1 MKFIQLYG
9 DRGLTIVKGE
19 GQYVW
24 DINGRK
30 YLDLHTGIG
39 VAFLGHRNKRVVE
52 YLTRQMENIMT
63 LSTSFSTPI
72 KEEMLKE
79 LDPLKP
85 DKMDNLI
92 LFNSGTEAVEAAL
105 KTARKVTGRKKII
118 AFKNSFHGRTAGS
131 LSVTW
136 NKRYREPFEP
146 LMSPVEFLTYNNIDE
161 LKNID
166 DQTAAVIVE
175 PIQGESGVIPAN
187 EEFMKA
193 LREQTQKVGALL
205 IADEVQ
211 TGFGRTGKVWAYQHY
226 GIVPDLLTAGKAIGG
241 GFPVSALFLP
251 DWIAEKLE
259 EGDHGST
266 YGGNPLAMAAVTAAS
281 KVLKEDNVPEQAHIK
296 GELFRKILQEKLS
309 DLKSLREIRGKGL
322 MIGIDIRFPP
332 AIALKVMQ
340 DESVLA
346 LKAGTTVIRFLAPYM
361 ITQKDMEEASDAARK
376 GIIETE
382 NKRVTH

>member
-24 DINGRK
+24 DISGTK

-39 VAFLGHRNKRVVE
+39 VAFLGHRNRRVIE
-52 YLTRQMENIMT
+52 YLSRQMENIMT

-72 KEEMLKE
+72 RDEMLKE

-85 DKMDNLI
+85 DKMDNII
-92 LFNSGTEAVEAAL
+92 LLNSGTEAVEAAL
-105 KTARKVTGRKKII
+105 KTARKITGRKKII

-146 LMSPVEFLTYNNIDE
+146 LMSPVQFLTYNNIDE

-166 DQTAAVIVE
+166 EQTAAVIVE

-187 EEFMKA
+187 EDFMKA

-205 IADEVQ
+205 VVDEVQ

-226 GIVPDLLTAGKAIGG
+226 GIIPDLLTAGKAIGG

-266 YGGNPLAMAAVTAAS
+266 YGGNPMAMAAVTAAS
-281 KVLKEDNVPEQAHIK
+281 KVLKEDNVVEQASIK
-296 GELFRKILQEKLS
+296 GEIFKKILQEKLS
-309 DLKSLREIRGKGL
+309 DLKSVREIRGKGL
-322 MIGIDIRFPP
+322 MIGIEIRFPP

-340 DESVLA
+340 DERVLA
-346 LKAGTTVIRFLAPYM
+346 LKAGSTVIRFLAPYM
-361 ITQKDMEEASDAARK
+361 ITQSDMEEASNAARK

-382 NKRVTH
+382 NKRATT

>member
-24 DINGRK
+24 DISGTK

-39 VAFLGHRNKRVVE
+39 VAFLGHRNRRVIE
-52 YLTRQMENIMT
+52 YLSRQMENIMT

-72 KEEMLKE
+72 RDEMLKE

-85 DKMDNLI
+85 DKMDNII
-92 LFNSGTEAVEAAL
+92 LLNSGTEAVEAAL
-105 KTARKVTGRKKII
+105 KTARKITGRKKII

-146 LMSPVEFLTYNNIDE
+146 LMSPVQFLTYNNIDE

-166 DQTAAVIVE
+166 EQTAAVIVE

-187 EEFMKA
+187 EDFMKA

-205 IADEVQ
+205 VVDEVQ

-226 GIVPDLLTAGKAIGG
+226 GIIPDLLTAGKAIGG

-266 YGGNPLAMAAVTAAS
+266 YGGNPMAMAAVTAAS
-281 KVLKEDNVPEQAHIK
+281 KVLKEDNVVEQASIK
-296 GELFRKILQEKLS
+296 GEIFKKILREKLS
-309 DLKSLREIRGKGL
+309 DLKSVREIRGKGL
-322 MIGIDIRFPP
+322 MIGIEIRFPP

-340 DESVLA
+340 DERVLA
-346 LKAGTTVIRFLAPYM
+346 LKAGSTVIRFLAPYM
-361 ITQKDMEEASDAARK
+361 ITQSDMEEASNAARK

-382 NKRVTH
+382 NKRATT

>member
-19 GQYVW
+19 DQYVW
-24 DINGRK
+24 DINGTR

-39 VAFLGHRNKRVVE
+39 VAFLGHRNRRVIE
-52 YLTRQMENIMT
+52 YLSRQMENIMT

-72 KEEMLKE
+72 RDEMLKE

-85 DKMDNLI
+85 DKMDNII
-92 LFNSGTEAVEAAL
+92 LLNSGTEAVEAAL
-105 KTARKVTGRKKII
+105 KTARKITGRKKIV

-136 NKRYREPFEP
+136 NRRYREPFEP
-146 LMSPVEFLTYNNIDE
+146 LMSPVQFLTYNNIDE

-166 DQTAAVIVE
+166 EQTAAVIVE

-187 EEFMKA
+187 EDFIKA

-205 IADEVQ
+205 VVDEVQ

-226 GIVPDLLTAGKAIGG
+226 GIIPDLLTAGKAIGG

-266 YGGNPLAMAAVTAAS
+266 YGGNPMAIAAVTAAS
-281 KVLKEDNVPEQAHIK
+281 KVLKEDNVIEQASIK
-296 GELFRKILQEKLS
+296 GEIFKKILQEKLS
-309 DLKSLREIRGKGL
+309 DLKSVREIRGKGL
-322 MIGIDIRFPP
+322 MIGIEIRFPP

-340 DESVLA
+340 DERVLA
-346 LKAGTTVIRFLAPYM
+346 LKAGSTVIRFLAPYM
-361 ITQKDMEEASDAARK
+361 ITQSDMEEASNAARK

-382 NKRVTH
+382 NKRATG

>member
-19 GQYVW
+19 NQYVW
-24 DINGRK
+24 DINGKR

-39 VAFLGHRNKRVVE
+39 VAFLGHRNKKVVE

-63 LSTSFSTPI
+63 LSTSFTAPI
-72 KEEMLKE
+72 KDEMLKE

-85 DKMDNLI
+85 DKMDNII
-92 LFNSGTEAVEAAL
+92 LLNSGTEAVEAAL
-105 KTARKVTGRKKII
+105 KTARKITGRKKIL

-161 LKNID
+161 LKHID

-175 PIQGESGVIPAN
+175 PVQGESGVIPAN

-226 GIVPDLLTAGKAIGG
+226 GIIPDLLTAGKAIGG

-281 KVLKEDNVPEQAHIK
+281 KVLKEDNVPEQANLK
-296 GELFRKILQEKLS
+296 GDIFRKILHEKLG
-309 DLKSLREIRGKGL
+309 DLKSVREVRGKGL

-332 AIALKVMQ
+332 AVALKVMQ
-340 DESVLA
+340 DEGVLA
-346 LKAGTTVIRFLAPYM
+346 LKAGSTVIRFLAPYM
-361 ITQKDMEEASDAARK
+361 ITQEDMESASNAARK

-382 NKRVTH
+382 NKRATH